1 MKNFI
6 EALFKQNEV
15 IDFRYKETTS
25 LFVSTKFHSYFLFFF
40 FKSAVSS
47 TAQLVYHENSS
58 VSSTFLFLFFLA
70 FFKKRNG
77 ERGI

>member
-40 FKSAVSS
+40 FDNMEDMVDIKMEYS
-47 TAQLVYHENSS
+47 L
-58 VSSTFLFLFFLA
+58 
-70 FFKKRNG
+70 
-77 ERGI
+77 